1 MHVHRQRDIDR
12 IRARPEDLALHE
24 DVRWLAG
31 ALGRV
36 IQRLEGQESFEIVEQ
51 LRVATRAR
59 RHGDPDAPSL
69 EDLLRKIDALT
80 VDKCAMAARA
90 FTLFF
95 LLINTAEQTHR
106 VRRRNAYLEKGAG
119 ALQPAS
125 VRWTMGQLREMG
137 CTADQV
143 ERAMLTL
150 DVRPVLTAHPTE
162 STRSTLLGLQARVA
176 GKLLAR
182 EQAPADEAKLIE
194 QEMEGEVELLWLTSE
209 VRQDRPSVLDEVST
223 ALWYLE
229 TRLLDAG
236 AHVHSALALAFE
248 EEFSRSADAFRLAV
262 PLRWGTW
269 VGGDRDGNPYV
280 TPGITIATAR
290 RASHVILGRY
300 RESLDELVRR
310 LSLSA
315 EFTPPSDTLAQSI
328 ERDRQLLPDV
338 WKKNRKRNADE
349 PLRLKLSFMSA
360 RIEATRRLV
369 ASRDAGRVRQE
380 RAAYPDVAAFEG
392 DLMLVR
398 DYLNGAGAIQACRT
412 TLDPFIASVRAHGF
426 HGFMMDVRDHA
437 DVHAAAVAEIVSKGR
452 TGVTDGNRLRAVLL
466 GRPHDRKA
474 EPPVSEET
482 RQVIDTFRAIET
494 IQDEAG
500 EPAACTYIVSMTR
513 SADDLLRVLVLAR
526 EAGLVDLSGRKPKS
540 RLDVVPL
547 FETLDDLDHAP
558 FVMGALLDD
567 PVYARQLEARGR
579 RQEVMIGY
587 SDSGKDVGIIASSWA
602 LYRAQE
608 SLSDLFR
615 DAGVELRLFHGR
627 GGSVGRGGGSPVY
640 RALAALPPGT
650 TNGRIKIT
658 EQGEIISQQFGLLP
672 VAERSVEVT
681 TAGALLHE
689 FTDWRRNIE
698 AHEVIEFREVID
710 RLSKRSHAMYRE
722 LVHDNDALFQLFR
735 VATPIDELANA
746 RFGSRPAYRP
756 GAKTG
761 IEGIRA
767 IPWGFGWTQI
777 RLMLTG
783 WLGVGTALGEEILS
797 RHGLARLQRMAHVWP
812 FVDDLFAKVEMV
824 CAKTDI
830 DIARMYVAHLGGD
843 LKLFETLAAEFERAV
858 DALLVIRGHRELLDD
873 TPVLQSAIELRN
885 PYVDPL
891 SLLQISLLRRKR
903 GSVDVYEKTREKIDD
918 ALATTLSGV
927 AQGLRNTG

>member
-1 MHVHRQRDIDR
+1 MPAHRQRDTDR
-12 IRARPEDLALHE
+12 IRARPEDVPLHE
-24 DVRWLAG
+24 DVRWLAA

-36 IQRLEGQESFEIVEQ
+36 IKRLEGQESLEIVEQ

-59 RHGDPDAPSL
+59 RHGDLDAPSL
-69 EDLLRKIDALT
+69 EDLLAKIGDLT
-80 VDKCAMAARA
+80 VEQCAMAARA

-95 LLINTAEQTHR
+95 LLINTAEQAHR
-106 VRRRNAYLEKGAG
+106 VRRRNAYLGKGMIV
-119 ALQPAS
+119 LQPAS
-125 VRWTMGQLREMG
+125 VRWSMRKLREMG

-176 GKLLAR
+176 DKLLER
-182 EQAPADEAKLIE
+182 EEAPSDEAKLIDE
-194 QEMEGEVELLWLTSE
+194 ELEGEVELLWLTSE
-209 VRQDRPSVLDEVST
+209 VRKDRPSVLDEVST

-229 TRLLDAG
+229 TRLLDAA

-248 EEFSRSADAFRLAV
+248 EEFSRSTERFRLAV

-280 TPGITIATAR
+280 TPEITVATAR

-300 RESLDELVRR
+300 RESLDDLVRR

-315 EFTPPSDTLAQSI
+315 EFAPHSHALAQSI
-328 ERDRQLLPDV
+328 EGDRELLPDV

-360 RIEATRRLV
+360 RIDATRRLV
-369 ASRDAGRVRQE
+369 ASRDAGRARQE
-380 RAAYPDVAAFEG
+380 RAAYPDVAAFER
-392 DLMLVR
+392 DLLLVR
-398 DYLNGAGAIQACRT
+398 DYLSSAGAVQACRT
-412 TLDPFIASVRAHGF
+412 TLDPFIAGVRAHGF

-437 DVHAAAVAEIVSKGR
+437 DVHAAAVAEIASKGR
-452 TGVTDGNRLRAVLL
+452 SGAADGDRIRAVLL
-466 GRPHDRKA
+466 GRPQKRKA
-474 EPPVSEET
+474 ASPLSKET
-482 RQVIDTFRAIET
+482 QQVIDTFRAIET

-513 SADDLLRVLVLAR
+513 SADDLLRVLILAR
-526 EAGLVDLSGRKPKS
+526 EAGLVDLSGKKPRS

-558 FVMGALLDD
+558 FVMAALLDD

-587 SDSGKDVGIIASSWA
+587 SDSGKDAGVIASSWA

-672 VAERSVEVT
+672 VAERSAEVT

-689 FTDWRRNIE
+689 FTDWRRDVE
-698 AHEVIEFREVID
+698 PHEVGEFREVID
-710 RLSKRSHAMYRE
+710 RLSERSHAVYRE

-756 GAKTG
+756 GAKAG
-761 IEGIRA
+761 IDGIRA

-797 RHGLARLQRMAHVWP
+797 RHGLARLQKMAHVWP
-812 FVDDLFAKVEMV
+812 FVDDLLAKVEMV

-830 DIARMYVAHLGGD
+830 DIARMYVTHLGGD
-843 LKLFETLAAEFERAV
+843 LKLFETLVGEFKRAV

-873 TPVLQSAIELRN
+873 TPVLQSAIALRN

-891 SLLQISLLRRKR
+891 SLLQVSLLRRKR
-903 GSVDVYEKTREKIDD
+903 GSVTLDEKSKEKIDD